1 MAKCIL
7 KRWILTKPTLSV
19 VFMPFK
25 VTGVVLIIAFLSTA
39 FFKFGILIWWFWPF
53 RPPFKS
59 FIYPGLISYTLYS
72 FTFGKLPMYPF
83 NYTCKEGGQ
92 SCLHFFG
99 SHWQYTNVTMWWL
112 LSILTAAWSFLQQ
125 FNWPIPSPP
134 PRTLPAT
141 MMGEYCVCS
150 QYTLVCIG
158 KVLLTSLSSSLFR
171 SCTRSSSPRK
181 LNLGMRFVPA

>member
-7 KRWILTKPTLSV
+7 KRWIMTKPTLSV

-92 SCLHFFG
+92 SCFHFFG
-99 SHWQYTNVTMWWL
+99 SRWQCTNVTMWWL
-112 LSILTAAWSFLQQ
+112 LSILAAGLSC
-125 FNWPIPSPP
+125 NSSIGPSPLLLLELFQLQWWENIVSAVSIHLCALGKFCWLLLA
-134 PRTLPAT
+134 LP
-141 MMGEYCVCS
+141 CS
-150 QYTLVCIG
+150 EVALDPHLQG
-158 KVLLTSLSSSLFR
+158 
-171 SCTRSSSPRK
+171 
-181 LNLGMRFVPA
+181 N